1 MKLSNIVER
10 IVEKAFPTGGGG
22 LLSSWFLPGKVSRRD
37 LLKRY
42 EGYVYASVRPIAQ
55 AVSKIEFE
63 VQKTAPDGTKVALQK
78 HSFLDL
84 MNRPNPDMTKNQ
96 FLAQA
101 WTHKKVAGETFFYVL
116 RGEATGYPKQLHIL
130 RPDLMEVAVGRDD
143 NNMPTVLGYIY
154 HKEENGE
161 RIPLDRDEVIHIYE
175 PNPMNPFRG
184 LGAVEAGILY
194 VMTEKYGAEFTR
206 NYIAN
211 NASPAG
217 ILNID
222 GTIDGEEWK
231 KLKRQFNNEYAT
243 AANAGKTFFLKNS
256 KVNFVKVGSNLSDID
271 LKALKEMTRD
281 DIMAM
286 FGVSKP
292 ILGILDDVNLA
303 SAKTAKY
310 VFTSEIVDPEMD
322 MLCDA
327 LEVELVRWN
336 PDYCLDH
343 ESPIPLDEETELRE
357 IKEGVNV
364 YLTIDEARAKRGLPP
379 LPDGSGAV
387 LYLPLN
393 MVPVSSLAAP
403 APAKAA
409 KALEGSQVRIEK
421 KKMMGASLR

>member
-1 MKLSNIVER
+1 MKLSQIVSR

-42 EGYVYASVRPIAQ
+42 EGYVYGSVRPIAT
-55 AVSKIEFE
+55 ALSKIEFE
-63 VQKTAPDGTKVALQK
+63 VNKVMSDGTLKPILNHPFIQ
-78 HSFLDL
+78 L
-84 MNRPNPDMTKNQ
+84 MDRPNPDMTKNQ
-96 FLAQA
+96 FLALA
-101 WTHKKVAGETFFYVL
+101 WTHKKVAGETFWYVL
-116 RGEATGYPKQLHIL
+116 RGEQTGKPKQFHIL
-130 RPDLMEVAVGRDD
+130 RPDLMEVAVGRDE

-154 HKEENGE
+154 SKEENGE
-161 RIPLDRDEVIHIYE
+161 RIPLDKDEVVHILE
-175 PNPMNPFRG
+175 PNPMNPYRG

-243 AANAGKTFFLKNS
+243 VANAGKTFFLKNS
-256 KVNFVKVGSNLSDID
+256 KVSFVKVGSNLSDID
-271 LKALKEMTRD
+271 LKSLKEMTRD

-292 ILGILDDVNLA
+292 ILGIFDDVNLA

-310 VFTSEIVDPEMD
+310 IFTSEIVVNEMD
-322 MLCDA
+322 MLTDA
-327 LEVELVRWN
+327 LEQELDLWQDVLELKLG
-336 PDYCLDH
+336 YV
-343 ESPIPLDEETELRE
+343 SPIPQDEDTELRE

-364 YLTIDEARAKRGLPP
+364 YMTINEARQKRGMKPLPP
-379 LPDGSGAV
+379 EQGDV
-387 LYLPLN
+387 LFMPLN
-393 MVPVSSLAAP
+393 MVPITALSAPAAP
-403 APAKAA
+403 T
-409 KALEGSQVRIEK
+409 KALTGGQVRVEK